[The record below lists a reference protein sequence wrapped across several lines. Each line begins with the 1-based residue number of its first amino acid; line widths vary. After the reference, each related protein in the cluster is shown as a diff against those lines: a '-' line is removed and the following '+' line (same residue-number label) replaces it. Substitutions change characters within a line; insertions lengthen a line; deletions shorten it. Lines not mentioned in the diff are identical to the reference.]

1 MRSIHWKRSLAFTVA
16 ASESTYPSALS
27 RLCLPVHTKLCDVA
41 KKVALQTEAPPEHKL
56 FVFKGRLLQD
66 TQVCSL
72 VWHVLGAKCSGLLGR
87 CPGMVCCLQVV
98 FASRQVGLCHSAFP

>member
-1 MRSIHWKRSLAFTVA
+1 MFGERKAVAFCVNWA
-16 ASESTYPSALS
+16 GHLEAL
-27 RLCLPVHTKLCDVA
+27 RLPVHTKLCDVA